1 MSNVDIELSA
11 GLSIDQSVQQIKADI
26 ASIQK
31 RLDSAG
37 IKINLKAEILDE
49 ELKKSFSKIGT
60 TQETAVIGKKMGDNL
75 ATNLINA
82 YNIKSKEAQRQI
94 KATMSQL
101 YNMTLGEVKSGSENP
116 QFISTLDKL
125 GNVIINNANIM
136 QSRMGIY
143 DEFYN
148 YFKGISK
155 IKIPDV
161 VRQDLGK
168 DWNSMRMVSAKTF
181 TTKSGTELDSIYQ
194 ELSDKFKE
202 HFSGTADPTE
212 QFREIVNAVKA
223 YRADID
229 RLEPVDLS
237 KMTKIEPSNMTEF
250 ESDVWDTLISDLG
263 TLRSQI
269 KAQLPQ
275 IEAEVAQSAQNIKK
289 SLLNIGVSF
298 DGGNIED
305 LTKDV
310 TAYFKS
316 IAGIEDKDIDL
327 KFFKNA
333 DEEVSRFTATLN
345 KGQGE
350 IEKYTFSL
358 NSMGQ
363 YVYSGGSLID
373 KSGKEF
379 SDVAL
384 KAAEFQ
390 TKLESLK
397 RTYQSFLMGDSA
409 SNPFKSL
416 VDSIDF
422 TNITDRSSLDEM
434 ISKFQQATEQAKQ
447 FNSSLSNTGAAE
459 KLDQY
464 LKELPADLDY
474 LESKFQGAKFKMPDE
489 TVQSFASMRSLLSQ
503 INQTDDPTQKIALYN
518 QLSAQ
523 LNKTTQQYKQ
533 LTQEQKNSAS
543 ASKLQDSKNLFE
555 TKVNTW
561 MNQNTAAANVFSD
574 RLSDLKSKLSSADST
589 EFTHLK
595 AEFQSIQAEA
605 KQMGLTGSKAA
616 QQMKSE
622 FQNAV
627 TSVMSLTAAF
637 QTFKQMVGT
646 ARNIDDSLFNL
657 QVATGQTREETKG
670 LIDTYNQMAKEL
682 GSTTTQIAEGAD
694 AWLRQGKSIDEAN
707 TLIKD
712 SMILSKIGMIDASD
726 ATEDLTAV
734 LNGYKMSAE
743 SALAV
748 VSKLSAVDLESASDA
763 GGLAESMSRTA
774 TSASLAGVSLDQL
787 IGIIAT
793 LKDVMQAGD
802 EEIGN
807 AIKSIV
813 ARYSQI
819 KANKFVDYE
828 TGEDLSNVESVLGKI
843 GVKIRDN
850 LTDYRDLGDVL
861 QDVAEKYSSLNDVER
876 NAVNTAMFGTYQ
888 QNKGAVLLSNWDKVQ
903 KLTQVSANSSDEALE
918 KFSAYTD
925 TVQAHIN
932 SLTAS
937 YEHMASVIADSEF
950 LKGAADAASGFLDV
964 ISVLID
970 KLGLLSV
977 ATGAITGG
985 AALKGINLGAFD
997 NNGSEITFLGKTME
1011 EMQQASAAGERFGG
1025 IFTSNVKE
1033 PIANAQSVIS
1043 NYNMLVQKQC
1053 VSQAAINKLTDDMD
1067 MKKYLS
1073 SLKGTE
1079 AGMQGYTNA
1088 LNMTA
1093 AASLKLKL
1101 QTVALNMA
1109 LNMGLTAAI
1118 SAAVW
1123 AIGTA
1128 YDAVANRTENLKN
1141 AANEAADEYESITSE
1156 VESINDELKTTGS
1169 RIDELN
1175 SKDHLS
1181 FTEQEELDRLKE
1193 TNEELERELRNKRA
1207 LLNIA
1212 EDDAHDTAVDYF
1224 NSKPKGMT
1232 RYMGWDE
1239 SQVEA
1244 GNEKYGTANE
1254 DVYSGSQLEVAKQ
1267 QLEDYK
1273 SLLEEQKQVEQ
1284 EILDFQTEH
1293 PKDYMDMDAYT
1304 DLEMHSKY
1312 VKDQLSTLKSNLSD
1326 TMTDFQKFDGS
1337 LDVEKDKELLNILKE
1352 ISTLF
1357 QEIFGGASPE
1367 EAFKSVWDSDS
1378 FRTQKEELEKMAGA
1392 GTLDESTLSNNER
1405 YRQLLDA
1412 TGKTAKETCDHI
1424 YSLVQAEKEQGNV
1437 SAPFTKSEMISQ
1449 INGLSEGF
1457 EELDKIMNSM
1467 KGTNPFDFSIL
1478 DDSKFKDTFSG
1489 LGEEYE
1495 NFVEKISNSPKDIS
1509 GCTDAFN
1516 DLVTAWINSTG
1527 IVQGLSD
1534 ETAGL
1539 TVAMLS
1545 NMGVANAEEVVT
1557 DALAAKHDMLAAE
1570 KYYNANASDDLANA
1584 TVAEYVEFLNEADVS
1599 DTARVALAQLELSKI
1614 AVNNVKID
1622 TASDIDQVIAL
1633 ANAAGASASALSQ
1646 LARAKAIYAKAES
1659 AAASGKQLTS
1669 MGDFRQL
1676 EEADNIMSKVSSGN
1690 FEWNFKIDSNKF
1702 KKATYGGGVK
1712 SNSPGRSGSGGSG
1725 NKGNSSTPK
1734 ENSTIDW
1741 ISRSAELLERKSEEL
1756 KTAISDTWT
1765 AYTGLSEEDIKH
1777 VQELFSLPVDLNSN
1791 EAQELLDY
1799 ANRLGIS
1806 LDKLKELSEN
1816 NGLESRQSLYQ
1827 QLMVVDQSRLDQ
1839 ANQSLD
1845 YYKQSYEDLVS
1856 KVPEY
1861 RDKIENGGIDI
1872 ESMTGDQKTNV
1883 ENAVKAYDSYLDSQ
1897 KKAKEIQ
1904 KELREDKG
1912 NYYEQVIE
1920 QATKENERLSSNND
1934 LIQKQIDLLKA
1945 RGNIV
1950 DASAYETMIGNNK
1963 TQISN
1968 TKSVIKSRK
1977 KKLDVAMDEGLEVG
1991 DEEWYEL
1998 TKSISDAEGEL
2009 LDLQEK
2015 QAEYNK
2021 QLKEMPIT
2029 NMTTVINMYKDIS
2042 TAIQNWG
2049 AELEASGTALTADYY
2064 QELIKNGSTIISE
2077 YKEQASII
2085 QDVMDTYDVGSDN
2098 WNELYSQLQNVNG
2111 EMSSMIQNL
2120 KKWNEELLQL
2130 PLTKI
2135 SDYSSDLTTVKDAL
2149 TALQDDYTTVISA
2162 VTGAIDDETKAIQD
2176 QQKEFQKNIEKQKDA
2191 IQDKID
2197 LLDKQNTKLQ
2207 LQNQLEQALYDLQT
2221 ANSQKTEAVIRNGQ
2235 KTFETNADKI
2245 REAQKAL
2252 QDAQYSKTKNDL
2264 QEQLD
2269 ALNDQLDDYNDKVD
2283 DQLEAL
2289 DKIKDKWSEIAE
2301 NVTKAQNAMVA
2312 NNYLGSGWK
2321 DKVLSGNDN
2330 DIYTAFKNQYEV
2342 NAAQIKAYEDQIQST
2357 ERIYNLL
2364 NSYVE
2369 AYKAGTITAAEAQQQ
2384 IKGLLDQLNKG
2395 FISADANLKNV
2406 LQYSKDVTGASGS
2419 SAEQVLAGIK
2429 ADLKTSGENLIAS
2442 LKQYEENSKLI
2453 KEQTSS
2459 WEQLT
2464 KDVAEMLSVLKD
2476 VKKALKESERDD
2488 DDEDED
2494 DDSSSKKHHS
2504 SKSDGPGKSAWSN
2517 KDENNGPGA
2526 EINRKKAGIAHS
2538 GLEAGVVGQS
2548 SEDSEEAWMKSMGL
2562 QELDSNEYPYILK
2575 LKEQVINE
2583 EQRHRLI
2590 SNVNKGYGQ
2599 AYTDGLKKGIEA
2611 MSKSSTQVNNASY
2624 TVNAPIDKI
2633 VLQNVQ
2639 NPDGF
2644 AKALYENLS
2653 LTMAQQRSKFKF

>member
-11 GLSIDQSVQQIKADI
+11 GLNIDQSVQQIKTDI
-26 ASIQK
+26 ASVQK

-37 IKINLKAEILDE
+37 IKISLKAEILDE
-49 ELKKSFSKIGT
+49 ELKKSLSKIGNMN
-60 TQETAVIGKKMGDNL
+60 ETAVIGKKMGDNL

-94 KATMSQL
+94 KTTMSQL
-101 YNMTLGEVKSGSENP
+101 YDMTLGEVKSGSENP

-125 GNVIINNANIM
+125 GNVIINNANII
-136 QSRMGIY
+136 QSRMRIY
-143 DEFYN
+143 DEFYK

-155 IKIPDV
+155 IKIPDI

-250 ESDVWDTLISDLG
+250 EGNVWNTLISDLG

-298 DGGNIED
+298 DNGNIED

-310 TAYFKS
+310 TTYFKS

-333 DEEVSRFTATLN
+333 DEEVTRFTATLN

-350 IEKYTFSL
+350 IEKYNFSL

-363 YVYSGGSLID
+363 YAYSGGSLID

-397 RTYQSFLMGDSA
+397 RTYQSFLTGDSA
-409 SNPFKSL
+409 SNPFKAL
-416 VDSIDF
+416 VDGIDF

-434 ISKFQQATEQAKQ
+434 IAKFRQATEQAKQ
-447 FNSSLSNTGAAE
+447 FNSSLSNTGAAK

-474 LESKFQGAKFKMPDE
+474 LESKFQGAKFKMPND
-489 TVQSFASMRSLLSQ
+489 TVQSFTSMRSLLSQ

-518 QLSAQ
+518 QLSEQ
-523 LNKTTQQYKQ
+523 LNKTTQRYKQ
-533 LTQEQKNSAS
+533 LTQEQKNSSS

-561 MNQNTAAANVFSD
+561 MNQNTAAAKAFSD

-589 EFTHLK
+589 EFSHLK

-622 FQNAV
+622 FQSAV

-694 AWLRQGKSIDEAN
+694 AWLRQGKSIEEAN

-793 LKDVMQAGD
+793 LKDVTQAGD

-937 YEHMASVIADSEF
+937 YEHLASVIANSEF

-964 ISVLID
+964 ISALID

-1011 EMQQASAAGERFGG
+1011 EMQQASAAGEKFGG

-1053 VSQAAINKLTDDMD
+1053 VSQEAINKLTDDMD

-1079 AGMQGYTNA
+1079 AGMEGYTNA

-1118 SAAVW
+1118 SAAIW

-1141 AANEAADEYESITSE
+1141 AANEASDEYEELKSD

-1193 TNEELERELRNKRA
+1193 TNEELERELRNKKA

-1212 EDDAHDTAVDYF
+1212 EDDAHDKAVNYF

-1232 RYMGWDE
+1232 RYTGWDE

-1244 GNEKYGTANE
+1244 GNERYGTAKE
-1254 DVYSGSQLEVAKQ
+1254 DVYSGSQLDVAKQ

-1293 PKDYMDMDAYT
+1293 PKDYMNMDAYT

-1312 VKDQLSTLKSNLSD
+1312 VKDQLSTLKSTLSD

-1337 LDVEKDKELLNILKE
+1337 LDVEKDKELLGILKE

-1357 QEIFGGASPE
+1357 QQLFGGVSPE
-1367 EAFKSVWDSDS
+1367 EGFKSVWDSDG
-1378 FRTQKEELEKMAGA
+1378 FRTQKEELEKMASA

-1412 TGKTAKETCDHI
+1412 TGKGAKYIRIISD
-1424 YSLVQAEKEQGNV
+1424 SAEKQIKQTATNFEKNLLADI
-1437 SAPFTKSEMISQ
+1437 APVKGYTGPKS
-1449 INGLSEGF
+1449 
-1457 EELDKIMNSM
+1457 
-1467 KGTNPFDFSIL
+1467 TNPSV
-1478 DDSKFKDTFSG
+1478 SK
-1489 LGEEYE
+1489 
-1495 NFVEKISNSPKDIS
+1495 
-1509 GCTDAFN
+1509 
-1516 DLVTAWINSTG
+1516 
-1527 IVQGLSD
+1527 
-1534 ETAGL
+1534 
-1539 TVAMLS
+1539 
-1545 NMGVANAEEVVT
+1545 
-1557 DALAAKHDMLAAE
+1557 
-1570 KYYNANASDDLANA
+1570 
-1584 TVAEYVEFLNEADVS
+1584 
-1599 DTARVALAQLELSKI
+1599 
-1614 AVNNVKID
+1614 
-1622 TASDIDQVIAL
+1622 
-1633 ANAAGASASALSQ
+1633 
-1646 LARAKAIYAKAES
+1646 
-1659 AAASGKQLTS
+1659 
-1669 MGDFRQL
+1669 
-1676 EEADNIMSKVSSGN
+1676 
-1690 FEWNFKIDSNKF
+1690 
-1702 KKATYGGGVK
+1702 
-1712 SNSPGRSGSGGSG
+1712 GSGGGG
-1725 NKGNSSTPK
+1725 NKGKSDPK

-1765 AYTGLSEEDIKH
+1765 AYTGLSEEDIKR
-1777 VQELFSLPVDLNSN
+1777 VQELFSLPFDPNSN
-1791 EAQELLDY
+1791 EAQELLNY

-1845 YYKQSYEDLVS
+1845 YYKQSYEELVS

-1883 ENAVKAYDSYLDSQ
+1883 ENAMKAYDSYLDSQ
-1897 KKAKEIQ
+1897 KNAKEIQ
-1904 KELREDKG
+1904 KQLREDKSS
-1912 NYYEQVIE
+1912 YYEQIIE

-1950 DASAYETMIGNNK
+1950 DASTYEMMIGNTR

-1977 KKLDVAMDEGLEVG
+1977 KKLDAAMDEGLEVG

-2009 LDLQEK
+2009 RELEK
-2015 QAEYNK
+2015 EQANLNK
-2021 QLKEMPIT
+2021 ELKEMPIT
-2029 NMTTVINMYKDIS
+2029 NMTTIINMYKDIS

-2077 YKEQASII
+2077 YKEQAGII
-2085 QDVMDTYDVGSDN
+2085 KDVMDTYDVGSDN

-2135 SDYSSDLTTVKDAL
+2135 SDYSSDLNTVKDAL
-2149 TALQDDYTTVISA
+2149 SSLQDDYSTVISA

-2207 LQNQLEQALYDLQT
+2207 LQNQLEQAAYDLQT
-2221 ANSQKTEAVIRNGQ
+2221 ANTQKTEAVN
-2235 KTFETNADKI
+2235 
-2245 REAQKAL
+2245 L
-2252 QDAQYSKTKNDL
+2252 L
-2264 QEQLD
+2264 PP
-2269 ALNDQLDDYNDKVD
+2269 
-2283 DQLEAL
+2283 
-2289 DKIKDKWSEIAE
+2289 
-2301 NVTKAQNAMVA
+2301 
-2312 NNYLGSGWK
+2312 
-2321 DKVLSGNDN
+2321 
-2330 DIYTAFKNQYEV
+2330 
-2342 NAAQIKAYEDQIQST
+2342 ST
-2357 ERIYNLL
+2357 EMW
-2364 NSYVE
+2364 
-2369 AYKAGTITAAEAQQQ
+2369 
-2384 IKGLLDQLNKG
+2384 
-2395 FISADANLKNV
+2395 
-2406 LQYSKDVTGASGS
+2406 LQ
-2419 SAEQVLAGIK
+2419 
-2429 ADLKTSGENLIAS
+2429 
-2442 LKQYEENSKLI
+2442 
-2453 KEQTSS
+2453 
-2459 WEQLT
+2459 
-2464 KDVAEMLSVLKD
+2464 
-2476 VKKALKESERDD
+2476 
-2488 DDEDED
+2488 
-2494 DDSSSKKHHS
+2494 
-2504 SKSDGPGKSAWSN
+2504 
-2517 KDENNGPGA
+2517 
-2526 EINRKKAGIAHS
+2526 
-2538 GLEAGVVGQS
+2538 
-2548 SEDSEEAWMKSMGL
+2548 
-2562 QELDSNEYPYILK
+2562 
-2575 LKEQVINE
+2575 
-2583 EQRHRLI
+2583 
-2590 SNVNKGYGQ
+2590 
-2599 AYTDGLKKGIEA
+2599 
-2611 MSKSSTQVNNASY
+2611 
-2624 TVNAPIDKI
+2624 
-2633 VLQNVQ
+2633 
-2639 NPDGF
+2639 
-2644 AKALYENLS
+2644 
-2653 LTMAQQRSKFKF
+2653 

>member
-11 GLSIDQSVQQIKADI
+11 GLNIDQSVQQIKTDI

-31 RLDSAG
+31 RLDSAR
-37 IKINLKAEILDE
+37 IKIDLKAEILDE
-49 ELKKSFSKIGT
+49 ELKKSLSKIGNT
-60 TQETAVIGKKMGDNL
+60 NETAVIGKKMGDNL

-94 KATMSQL
+94 KSSMNQL

-143 DEFYN
+143 DEFYK

-155 IKIPDV
+155 IKIPDI

-250 ESDVWDTLISDLG
+250 EGGVWDTLISDLG

-298 DGGNIED
+298 DNGNIED

-310 TAYFKS
+310 TTYFKS

-333 DEEVSRFTATLN
+333 DEEVTRFTATLN

-350 IEKYTFSL
+350 IEKYNFSL

-363 YVYSGGSLID
+363 YAYSGGSLID

-397 RTYQSFLMGDSA
+397 RTYQSFLTGDSA
-409 SNPFKSL
+409 SNPFKAL
-416 VDSIDF
+416 VDGIDF

-434 ISKFQQATEQAKQ
+434 IAKFQQATEQAKL
-447 FNSSLSNTGAAE
+447 FNYSLSNTGAAK

-474 LESKFQGAKFKMPDE
+474 LESKFQGAKFKMPDD
-489 TVQSFASMRSLLSQ
+489 TVQSFVSMRSLLAQ
-503 INQTDDPTQKIALYN
+503 INKTDDPTQKIALYN
-518 QLSAQ
+518 QLSEQ
-523 LNKTTQQYKQ
+523 LNKTTQRYKQ
-533 LTQEQKNSAS
+533 LTQEQKNSSS

-561 MNQNTAAANVFSD
+561 MNQNTAAVKAFSD

-589 EFTHLK
+589 EFPHLK

-622 FQNAV
+622 FQSAV

-646 ARNIDDSLFNL
+646 ARNIDDALFNL

-682 GSTTTQIAEGAD
+682 GSTTTQISEGAD
-694 AWLRQGKSIDEAN
+694 AWLRQGKSIEEAN
-707 TLIKD
+707 ILIKD

-774 TSASLAGVSLDQL
+774 TSASLAGISLDQL

-793 LKDVMQAGD
+793 LKDVTQSGD

-807 AIKSIV
+807 AVKSIV

-937 YEHMASVIADSEF
+937 YEHLASVIANSEF
-950 LKGAADAASGFLDV
+950 LKGATDAASGFLDV
-964 ISVLID
+964 ISALIG

-1011 EMQQASAAGERFGG
+1011 EMQQASAAGEKFGG
-1025 IFTSNVKE
+1025 IFTSKVKE
-1033 PIANAQSVIS
+1033 PISNAQSVIS

-1053 VSQAAINKLTDDMD
+1053 VSQEAINKLTDDMD

-1079 AGMQGYTNA
+1079 AGMEGYTNA

-1093 AASLKLKL
+1093 AASLKLKI

-1118 SAAVW
+1118 SAAIW
-1123 AIGTA
+1123 AIGAA
-1128 YDAVANRTENLKN
+1128 YDAVANRSENLKN
-1141 AANEAADEYESITSE
+1141 AAEEASDEYEELKSD

-1193 TNEELERELRNKRA
+1193 TNEELERELRNKKA

-1212 EDDAHDTAVDYF
+1212 EDDAHDKAINYF

-1232 RYMGWDE
+1232 RYTGWDE
-1239 SQVEA
+1239 TQVEA
-1244 GNEKYGTANE
+1244 GNERYGTAKE
-1254 DVYSGSQLEVAKQ
+1254 DVYSGSQLDVAKQ

-1293 PKDYMDMDAYT
+1293 PKDYMNMDAYT

-1312 VKDQLSTLKSNLSD
+1312 VKDQLSTLKSTLSD

-1337 LDVEKDKELLNILKE
+1337 LDVEKDKELLGILKE

-1357 QEIFGGASPE
+1357 QQLFGGVSPE
-1367 EAFKSVWDSDS
+1367 EGFKSVWDSDS
-1378 FRTQKEELEKMAGA
+1378 FRSQKEELEKMASA

-1449 INGLSEGF
+1449 INSLSEGF

-1467 KGTNPFDFSIL
+1467 KGKNPFDFSIL

-1527 IVQGLSD
+1527 IVEGLSD

-1584 TVAEYVEFLNEADVS
+1584 TAAEYVEFLNEADVS

-1669 MGDFRQL
+1669 MGDLRQL
-1676 EEADNIMSKVSSGN
+1676 EEADNIMSKVSSGT

-1712 SNSPGRSGSGGSG
+1712 SNSPGRSGSG
-1725 NKGNSSTPK
+1725 NKSNKSSAPK

-1741 ISRSAELLERKSEEL
+1741 ISRSAELLKRKSEEL

-1765 AYTGLSEEDIKH
+1765 AYTGLSEEDIKR
-1777 VQELFSLPVDLNSN
+1777 VQELFSLPFDPNSN

-1799 ANRLGIS
+1799 ANRLGVS
-1806 LDKLKELSEN
+1806 LEELKNLSEN

-1897 KKAKEIQ
+1897 KNAKDIQ
-1904 KELREDKG
+1904 KQLREDKS

-1950 DASAYETMIGNNK
+1950 DASTYETMIGNTR
-1963 TQISN
+1963 TQIGN

-1977 KKLDVAMDEGLEVG
+1977 KKLSAAMDEGLEVG
-1991 DEEWYEL
+1991 DEKWYEL

-2009 LDLQEK
+2009 LDLEEQ

-2077 YKEQASII
+2077 YKEQAGII
-2085 QDVMDTYDVGSDN
+2085 KDVMDTYDVGSDN

-2135 SDYSSDLTTVKDAL
+2135 SDYSSDLNTVKDAL
-2149 TALQDDYTTVISA
+2149 SSLQDDYSTVISA

-2207 LQNQLEQALYDLQT
+2207 LQNQLEQSLYDLQI
-2221 ANSQKTEAVIRNGQ
+2221 ANTQKTQKIIRNGEEIYV
-2235 KTFETNADKI
+2235 TDADKI
-2245 REAQKAL
+2245 REAQKAY

-2283 DQLEAL
+2283 EQLEAL

-2301 NVTKAQNAMVA
+2301 NVTKAQNATLA
-2312 NNYLGSGWK
+2312 TDYLGSGWK
-2321 DKVLSGNDN
+2321 DKVISGNDN
-2330 DIYTAFKNQYEV
+2330 DIYNAFKNKYEQ
-2342 NAAQIKAYEDQIQST
+2342 NASQLKAYEDQIQST

-2364 NSYVE
+2364 NSYIE
-2369 AYKAGTITAAEAQQQ
+2369 AYKAGTITANEAQAQ
-2384 IKGLLDQLNKG
+2384 IGELLNQLNKG
-2395 FISADANLKNV
+2395 LISADANLMNV
-2406 LQYSKDVTGASGS
+2406 LQYSKDITGASGS

-2429 ADLKTSGENLIAS
+2429 DDLKTSGQDLLAS
-2442 LKQYEENSKLI
+2442 LRQYEENSKLI
-2453 KEQTSS
+2453 GEQTTS
-2459 WEQLT
+2459 WQQLT
-2464 KDVAEMLSVLKD
+2464 KDVSEMLSVLKD

-2494 DDSSSKKHHS
+2494 DDSSSKKKHH

-2538 GLEAGVVGQS
+2538 GLEAGVVGKS
-2548 SEDSEEAWMKSMGL
+2548 TEDSEEAWMKSMGL
-2562 QELDSNEYPYILK
+2562 KELDPKEYPYILK
-2575 LKEQVINE
+2575 AGEQIVNA

-2590 SNVNKGYGQ
+2590 SNVDKGYGQ
-2599 AYTDGLKKGIEA
+2599 AYTDGLKRGIEA

-2639 NPDGF
+2639 DPDGF
-2644 AKALYENLS
+2644 AKALYENFS
-2653 LTMAQQRSKFKF
+2653 LTMAQQFSKFKF